1 MFFSIAVVPLVYLTI
16 SVARRRFGLMVPAAT
31 AAIVV
36 GSTLAGGLVLA
47 LARRVFATPG
57 QVGWYYFEYFSEH
70 PLYQL
75 THSFLGWL
83 GTNEYGVPPPEAI
96 GSVYFP
102 GTGTNANA
110 NFWSDAFAN
119 FGFAGI
125 VGFTLVLGLVLW
137 VADALGRG
145 RDLRVVG
152 PLLAI
157 AGLNVGEGA
166 LFTTILTN
174 GLALTLLLIALMP
187 PAAAHDAGLSP
198 PRQGRIHPMLE
209 QR

>member
-1 MFFSIAVVPLVYLTI
+1 VL
-16 SVARRRFGLMVPAAT
+16 VPAAG

-75 THSFLGWL
+75 RHSFLGWL
-83 GTNEYGVPPPEAI
+83 GSNPYGVPPPEAI

-110 NFWSDAFAN
+110 NFWADAFAN
-119 FGFAGI
+119 FGVPGI

-137 VADALGRG
+137 VADGLGRG

-157 AGLNVGEGA
+157 AGLNVSEGA
-166 LFTTILTN
+166 LFTTILTQ
-174 GLALTLLLIALMP
+174 GLALTLLLVALMP
-187 PAAAHDAGLSP
+187 PSSTQDPGRSP
-198 PRQGRIHPMLE
+198 PRPGRIRPMLE
-209 QR
+209 PR